1 MLSKNIFFG
10 LLALVKTHNI
20 DGIAV
25 DASKQVTTV
34 GEFDI
39 FATLEGDIYIWYL
52 LQVSCINIHD
62 SHSIQKSDYK
72 MQA

>member
-1 MLSKNIFFG
+1 VLAKNIFFG

-34 GEFDI
+34 REFDI
-39 FATLEGDIYIWYL
+39 FATLESDIYIWYL
-52 LQVSCINIHD
+52 LQISCINIHD
-62 SHSIQKSDYK
+62 SHTIQKPDDK